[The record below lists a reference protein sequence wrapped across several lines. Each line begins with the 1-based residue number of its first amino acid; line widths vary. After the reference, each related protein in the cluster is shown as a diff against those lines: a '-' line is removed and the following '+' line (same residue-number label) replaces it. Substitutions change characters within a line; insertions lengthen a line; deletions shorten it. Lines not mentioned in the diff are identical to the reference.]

1 MAIPSRVTVSDEAGE
16 FVMSGPLDEFLAYND
31 FDPEDCA
38 ALRTALARGE
48 TYYIGG
54 GAAPFYGVEAA

>member
-1 MAIPSRVTVSDEAGE
+1 MAVRITVSDEDGE

-31 FDPEDCA
+31 FDGEDCA
-38 ALRTALARGE
+38 ALRKALVRGE

-54 GAAPFYGVEAA
+54 GAAPFYGVKAA